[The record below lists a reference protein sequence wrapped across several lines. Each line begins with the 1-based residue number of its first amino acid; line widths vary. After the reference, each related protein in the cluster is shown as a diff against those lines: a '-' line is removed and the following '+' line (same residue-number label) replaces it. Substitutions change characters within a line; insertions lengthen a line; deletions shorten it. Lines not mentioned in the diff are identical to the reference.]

1 MKETSE
7 EVGELQR
14 LLDAA
19 YERSTEHLQ
28 NIITDERR
36 LTAADLVQ
44 VLQGMCTLNLA
55 TVTAAGE
62 PRISAVDGHFLHGRW
77 VFTTSGTAAK
87 ARHLR
92 ARPAASISYV
102 DGERVG
108 VFSHGQVEFL
118 TPEHPDFE
126 AIEAHLVSHYGSS
139 PSSWGDEIVYS
150 GCSRAGWSATPS
162 TRQPYSKGPDPTR
175 TWPKQRW
182 RGGGQ
187 PLRWPSTSPLS

>member
-139 PSSWGDEIVYS
+139 PSSWGDEIVY
-150 GCSRAGWSATPS
+150 CRLEPS
-162 TRQPYSKGPDPTR
+162 WMVGYAFDKAAVLKGT
-175 TWPKQRW
+175 
-182 RGGGQ
+182 
-187 PLRWPSTSPLS
+187 